1 MSRFFGSRVISRVT
15 AVGFIDLTFMR
26 WAVGLGLFALLGGA
40 ASRSLAADDSK
51 GEIRLMQFESVLI
64 EGDEPEVLAIPSIVT
79 NEVMVEEAPA
89 EKGRAG
95 EVIVE
100 TTSKAAEGMRADDFS
115 FDVMPN
121 ESSSGDW
128 FSSGRWYG
136 GAEVLWF
143 DRSRNLRKPIA
154 TEIDKFSGAVVGSL
168 STNAIPY
175 DLSAGTRLTLGQHLG
190 RDHLDRDRNM
200 EIVYYG
206 GLSYYQTDS
215 LNARDGNVI
224 ITPLGNVPGFV
235 GATSYQTKHNTIF
248 NSLEWN
254 YKLARRLGR
263 DQLVM
268 GPNGNW
274 SRHAERGFL
283 PALIVGTRLVNVNDS
298 FDLLA
303 GGNGRAGDYTID
315 AQNWLWGMNL
325 GGELMSQ
332 NEFFY
337 WGLRGRVTPSM
348 NFAANQQRYFGAQ
361 QGTVSTRS
369 SSADI
374 FAAGFVSDL
383 SLLAGWQITPN
394 FSVKAGYEFLWV
406 AGIAT
411 APRQFDLEGIRN
423 DRLDPGGQIFFNG
436 LSLGCEGSW

>member
-1 MSRFFGSRVISRVT
+1 M
-15 AVGFIDLTFMR
+15 GFIDLFSPHR
-26 WAVGLGLFALLGGA
+26 IIVAGLLALLCGGIG
-40 ASRSLAADDSK
+40 RPVAADDAGSDV
-51 GEIRLMQFESVLI
+51 RLMQFESVLV
-64 EGDEPEVLAIPSIVT
+64 EGSEPEVLAIPSIVT
-79 NEVMVEEAPA
+79 QDVIVEDTPPETIP
-89 EKGRAG
+89 AG

-100 TTSKAAEGMRADDFS
+100 AASKAADGMRADDFS

-136 GAEVLWF
+136 GAEALWF

-154 TEIDKFSGAVVGSL
+154 TEVNTFTGAVAGSL
-168 STNAIPY
+168 STNSIPY
-175 DLSAGTRLTLGQHLG
+175 DLSAGTRLTLGEHLG

-303 GGNGRAGDYTID
+303 GGNDRAGDYTID
-315 AQNWLWGMNL
+315 AQNWLWGLNL
-325 GGELMSQ
+325 GGELISQ

-337 WGLRGRVTPSM
+337 WGLRGRATPSM
-348 NFAANQQRYFGAQ
+348 NFAANQQNYYGAQ
-361 QGTVSTRS
+361 QGTVSTRA

-374 FAAGFVSDL
+374 FAAGFVGDL

-406 AGIAT
+406 GGIAT

-423 DRLDPGGQIFFNG
+423 DKMDPGGQIFFNG

>member
-1 MSRFFGSRVISRVT
+1 MNRFFRDCSRNGLFIVGLINPIRISRF
-15 AVGFIDLTFMR
+15 
-26 WAVGLGLFALLGGA
+26 GLAGLLVALLAGGRLSA
-40 ASRSLAADDSK
+40 VEPSH
-51 GEIRLMQFESVLI
+51 GEVRLMQFESVLV
-64 EGDEPEVLAIPSIVT
+64 EGEEPETLAIPSIIT
-79 NEVMVEEAPA
+79 DEVIVESIVPEAVP
-89 EKGRAG
+89 AG

-100 TTSKAAEGMRADDFS
+100 TTSKAADGMRVDDFS
-115 FDVMPN
+115 LDVMPH
-121 ESSSGDW
+121 ESSSADW

-136 GAEVLWF
+136 GAEALWF

-154 TEIDKFSGAVVGSL
+154 TEINPFTGAVGGSL
-168 STNAIPY
+168 STNSIPY
-175 DLSAGTRLTLGQHLG
+175 DLSAGTRLTLGEHLG

-200 EIVYYG
+200 EVVYYG

-215 LNARDGNVI
+215 LLARDGNVI
-224 ITPLGNVPGFV
+224 ITPLGNVPGFT
-235 GATSYQTKHNTIF
+235 GATEYQTKHNTIF

-325 GGELMSQ
+325 GGELISQ

-337 WGLRGRVTPSM
+337 WGLRGRATPSM
-348 NFAANQQRYFGAQ
+348 NFAANQQYFYGAQ
-361 QGTVSTRS
+361 QGDVSSRRS
-369 SSADI
+369 AADI
-374 FAAGFVSDL
+374 FAAGFVGDL

-394 FSVKAGYEFLWV
+394 FSLKAGYEFLWV

-411 APRQFDLEGIRN
+411 APRQFDLEGLRIN
-423 DRLDPGGQIFFNG
+423 KTDPGGQIFFNG
-436 LSLGCEGSW
+436 LSFGCEGSW